1 MKMTG
6 ITKLKRDKGFELAS
20 HPIPKPGYNDTLI
33 KITKAGICG
42 TDLHIYNWDK
52 WSEERIKPPVI
63 GGHEFVGEIVE
74 VGKGVKL
81 VKPGD
86 RVSAEGHIV
95 CGVCRFCRT
104 GQAHICEKTQIIGVD
119 TDGCFAEYLK
129 MPAENLW
136 PVTKTIPDK
145 YAAIFDP
152 LGNAM
157 HTIMSGNVSGKS
169 VLIIGAGAIGLF
181 AVPLA
186 KSAGASSVY
195 VLEPNE
201 YKAKLAKKVGAE
213 RIFRPQDKKVKEN
226 LLDLTDGLGP
236 EVILEMSGN
245 PNGIKF
251 GLEIIRNGGT
261 FVMLG
266 IPSQD
271 FTINWARDVIFKG
284 ITING
289 VSGRRLYDT
298 WYRCQ
303 GFLEKNYKVIEPIIT
318 HEFDYKDF
326 NKGFELMNTGK
337 TGKIILNFSK

>member
-1 MKMTG
+1 MKMQA
-6 ITKLKRDKGFELAS
+6 ITKTKPGKGFEIIE
-20 HPIPKPGYNDTLI
+20 HTVPEIGYDETLI
-33 KITKAGICG
+33 KINKVGICG

-52 WSEERIKPPVI
+52 WSENRIKPPVI
-63 GGHEFVGEIVE
+63 AGHEFVGTVVK
-74 VGKGVKL
+74 VGKGVRL
-81 VKPGD
+81 VKPGV

-119 TDGCFAEYLK
+119 TNGCFAHYLK

-136 PVTKTIPDK
+136 PVTPSIPDK

-157 HTIMSGNVSGKS
+157 HTIMSGNISGKS

-195 VLEPNE
+195 VLEPNDF
-201 YKAKLAKKVGAE
+201 KAKLAKKVGAE
-213 RIFRPQDKKVKEN
+213 KVFKPQDKKLKEA

-251 GLEIIRNGGT
+251 GLDLIRNGGT

-271 FTINWARDVIFKG
+271 FAVNWAHDVIFKG

-303 GFLEKNYKVIEPIIT
+303 AFLEKNYKVIEPIIT

-326 NKGFELMNTGK
+326 QKGFDLMNTGN